1 MSTYLATGSLFSGVG
16 GLDKGLEAAG
26 LGNVVWQSEIDPAA
40 SSVLAKHWKC
50 PNLGDVKNL
59 DWSKVDPVDVLCGGF
74 PCQPA
79 SSAGARR
86 GRSDDRWL
94 WPHFARAI
102 AALRPRLVIAEN
114 VPGLLS
120 VDGGAAFAD
129 VLGDLARL
137 GYTATWGMLSAFEL
151 GACHRRDRLFI
162 AAFADESDLPVLPPG
177 PLLATHDG
185 ATWRHVQSSLFGSPT
200 PIWPRSGLLSLSGVH
215 VLRTS
220 PWTVCPDAGEMPL
233 LPTPAASNPNDG
245 EDLGNWLAR
254 REAQVL
260 RGLNGNGMGTPLAV
274 AVRLLPTR
282 QSRDGSHGGGRAK
295 RLFDPRRSNDL
306 DDAVLALLPT
316 PRATRGG
323 SATETVLALCP
334 TSIRADARRGGRSAT
349 ANRQAGSTP
358 RTGMTLS
365 DVAWSGDW
373 GRYEPAVRRHEVA
386 FGEDA
391 PSPTETGPKGSSLL
405 SPAFVRWM
413 MMFPPK
419 WCGELS
425 RAAQLRCLGNAVVP
439 AVSEAVAR
447 TVLARG
453 LPARA
458 SRPYPSRER
467 LAV

>member
-1 MSTYLATGSLFSGVG
+1 MSDYLATGSLFSGVG
-16 GLDKGLEAAG
+16 GLEKGLEAAG
-26 LGNVVWQSEIDPAA
+26 LGHVVWQSETDPAA
-40 SSVLAKHWKC
+40 SSVLREHWDV
-50 PNLGDVKNL
+50 PNLGDVKKL
-59 DWSKVDPVDVLCGGF
+59 DWSKVAPVDLLCGGF

-86 GRSDDRWL
+86 GRGDDRWL

-120 VDGGAAFAD
+120 VDEGAAFAD
-129 VLGDLARL
+129 VLGDLAGL
-137 GYTATWGMLSAFEL
+137 GYSALWGLLSAFEL

-162 AAFADESDLPVLPPG
+162 VAFADESDLPALPPG
-177 PLLATHDG
+177 TLLACHDG
-185 ATWRHVQSSLFGSPT
+185 VTWRHVQKSLFGSPT
-200 PIWPRSGLLSLSGVH
+200 PVWPRSGLLSPGGVH

-220 PWTVCPDAGEMPL
+220 PWTVCSDVEEVPL
-233 LPTPAASNPNDG
+233 LPTPSASNPNDG
-245 EDLGNWLAR
+245 EDLGNWLER
-254 REAQVL
+254 REAQAR
-260 RGLNGNGMGTPLAV
+260 RGLNGNGMGTPLAI
-274 AVRLLPTR
+274 AVRLLPTP
-282 QSRDGSHGGGRAK
+282 QSRDGSHGGGQAK
-295 RLFDPRRSNDL
+295 CLFDPRRSNDL

-334 TSIRADARRGGRSAT
+334 TPTCADARGGARAT
-349 ANRQAGSTP
+349 ANRRTGSTP
-358 RTGMTLS
+358 RTGTTLS
-365 DVAWSGDW
+365 DVAWTGDW
-373 GRYEPAVRRHEVA
+373 GPYEPAIRRHEVA
-386 FGEDA
+386 FGQCA
-391 PSPTETGPKGSSLL
+391 PSPTETGPKGSQRL

-413 MMFPPK
+413 MMFPPR

-425 RAAQLRCLGNAVVP
+425 RAAQLRCYGNAVLP

-458 SRPYPSRER
+458 SRPCPSRER
-467 LAV
+467 LAT

>member
-1 MSTYLATGSLFSGVG
+1 MSNHLATGSLFSGVG
-16 GLDKGLEAAG
+16 GLEKGLEASG

-40 SSVLAKHWKC
+40 SSVLAKHWGC
-50 PNLGDVKNL
+50 PNLGDVTQV
-59 DWSKVDPVDVLCGGF
+59 DWSKVEPVDVLCGGF

-79 SSAGARR
+79 SQAGARH

-94 WPHFARAI
+94 WPEFARAI
-102 AALRPRLVIAEN
+102 ASLRPRLVIAEN
-114 VPGLLS
+114 VPGLLG
-120 VDGGAAFAD
+120 VDGGAAFGE

-137 GYTATWGMLSAFEL
+137 GYTATWGLLSAFDL

-177 PLLATHDG
+177 PLLAWRDG
-185 ATWRHVQSSLFGSPT
+185 TAWRHVQSSLLGGLAPV
-200 PIWPRSGLLSLSGVH
+200 WPRSGLLSPSGAH

-220 PWTVCPDAGEMPL
+220 PWSTGTDVEETLL
-233 LPTPAASNPNDG
+233 LPTPTASNPNDG

-254 REAQVL
+254 RQRQVL

-274 AVRLLPTR
+274 AVRLLPTP
-282 QSRDGSHGGGRAK
+282 QSRDGSHGGGQAK
-295 RLFDPRRSNDL
+295 RLSDPRRSNDL
-306 DDAVLALLPT
+306 DDAVLTLFPT

-323 SATETVLALCP
+323 SATETVQALCP
-334 TSIRADARRGGRSAT
+334 TPTCADARNGRSAT

-373 GRYEPAVRRHEVA
+373 GRYEAAVRRHEVVL
-386 FGEDA
+386 GECA
-391 PSPTETGPKGSSLL
+391 PSPTETGPKGSQRL

-413 MMFPPK
+413 MMFSPR
-419 WCGELS
+419 WCGDLS
-425 RAAQLRCLGNAVVP
+425 RSAQLRCYGNAVVP

-447 TVLARG
+447 VVITRSLETRTA
-453 LPARA
+453 
-458 SRPYPSRER
+458 PSCSPRER
-467 LAV
+467 YAV